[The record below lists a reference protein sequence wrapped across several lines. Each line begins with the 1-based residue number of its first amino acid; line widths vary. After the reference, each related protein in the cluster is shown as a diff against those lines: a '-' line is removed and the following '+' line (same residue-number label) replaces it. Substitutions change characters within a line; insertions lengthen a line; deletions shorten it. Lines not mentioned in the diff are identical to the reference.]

1 MWDNVA
7 IIYASRLKL

>member
-1 MWDNVA
+1 VA